1 METKKI
7 PTLISQFCSFYFNSN
22 EEFKKYVIKQIR
34 EIVGVAKDYQENV
47 VSNDF
52 DPIVLGHIIPEK
64 WLSKKSHFFIY
75 NIFDFENVDQLI
87 QYLNDDLSNIKNPD
101 QDIIVKFVCDFKSKN

>member
-7 PTLISQFCSFYFNSN
+7 PALIIQFCSFYFNSN
-22 EEFKKYVIKQIR
+22 VDFNKKVVNHLR
-34 EIVGVAKDYQENV
+34 EIVGVAKDYQENL
-47 VSNDF
+47 VSIDP

-87 QYLNDDLSNIKNPD
+87 QYLNDDLSTIKNPD

>member
-1 METKKI
+1 MKTNKI
-7 PTLISQFCSFYFNSN
+7 PALIIQFCSFYFNSN
-22 EEFKKYVIKQIR
+22 VDFENYVIEQLR

-47 VSNDF
+47 VSNDP

-75 NIFDFENVDQLI
+75 NIFDFENIDQII
-87 QYLNDDLSNIKNPD
+87 QQLNYDLSTIKNPEED
-101 QDIIVKFVCDFKSKN
+101 VIVKFVCDFKSKN

>member
-1 METKKI
+1 VNH
-7 PTLISQFCSFYFNSN
+7 L
-22 EEFKKYVIKQIR
+22 R
-34 EIVGVAKDYQENV
+34 EIVGVAKDYQENL
-47 VSNDF
+47 VSNDP